1 MPTSQ
6 RICGCGRF
14 RYNPKFVATKP
25 GKRASAKRGPR
36 GLEGK
41 RGVPGIEPHEIHA
54 MIGDIEK
61 IQSEAA
67 LQFKRIA
74 QIQVQIDTTLRALKD
89 LGDRAGRQRKRAP
102 R

>member
-1 MPTSQ
+1 MPTSH

-14 RYNPKFVATKP
+14 RYNSKFVATKP
-25 GKRASAKRGPR
+25 RKRASAKRGPR
-36 GLEGK
+36 GLEGR
-41 RGVPGIEPHEIHA
+41 RGVPGIEPQEIHTI
-54 MIGDIEK
+54 IGDIEK

>member
-1 MPTSQ
+1 
-6 RICGCGRF
+6 
-14 RYNPKFVATKP
+14 VAIEP
-25 GKRASAKRGPR
+25 SKRAPAKRGPR

-41 RGVPGIEPHEIHA
+41 RGIPGIEPREIHA
-54 MIGDIEK
+54 IIGDIEK

-74 QIQVQIDTTLRALKD
+74 QIQVQIDTTLKALKD
-89 LGDRAGRQRKRAP
+89 LGDRAGRQRKSAP